1 MIVLK
6 NVCFSYENKKVI
18 KNCSMSFA
26 SDEVHLLVGPNGAG
40 KTTLA
45 MMIKGLLKPS
55 HGRVFSPRK
64 DIGEWRKRM
73 GLLFQFPEDLFF
85 NDSVYEEI
93 AYGAKRFGIED
104 VDRKIKNLIDF
115 LGLNQEILDSS
126 PFDLSYGEKRIVAFA
141 SILIWEPSYLILD
154 EPFSGLDWQFKNRLA
169 EVIESLRGR
178 VGVIIISQELDN
190 VIPFVDRISLIVGG
204 ELIFSS
210 LTEETDWE
218 KVFEAGCDVPSAVRL
233 ANKLKKNGIELNSDI
248 CPYTFQSLIDALKE

>member
-6 NVCFSYENKKVI
+6 NVCFGYDDREVI
-18 KNCSMSFA
+18 KNCSNSFA
-26 SDEVHLLVGPNGAG
+26 SDEIHLLVGPNGAG

-45 MMIKGLLKPS
+45 MIIKGLIKPS

-64 DIGEWRKRM
+64 NIDEWRRKM
-73 GLLFQFPEDLFF
+73 GMLFQFPEDLFF
-85 NDSVYEEI
+85 NDSVYDEI

-104 VDRKIKNLIDF
+104 VDRKLNNIIDF
-115 LGLNQEILDSS
+115 LGLDKEIFDFS

-141 SILIWEPSYLILD
+141 SILIWDPSYLILD

-178 VGVIIISQELDN
+178 VGVVIISQEFDN
-190 VIPFVDRISLIVGG
+190 VISFVDRISLMVGG

-210 LTEETDWE
+210 AIEDVDWNRIY
-218 KVFEAGCDVPSAVRL
+218 EAGCDVPSAVRL
-233 ANKLKKNGIELNSDI
+233 ANKLRKNGIEFNSDA
-248 CPYTFQSLIDALKE
+248 CPYTLEALIDALKK